1 MDGIAKMASLLK
13 NFTIKNINNK
23 INLKTFEG

>member
-13 NFTIKNINNK
+13 NFMIKNIDNT